1 MKRSMEFELA
11 WQGMKLGEHNFEFQ
25 LGKDFFTGEHSSL
38 EDIVDI
44 EAKVELK
51 FVKHETF
58 FELHFDIGGYIIT
71 PCDRCGDEFRM
82 ELWDE
87 FDLIVK
93 LDDSE
98 RDEMMEED
106 ADVVFIPRSETVLDI
121 SKWLYEFVV
130 LSIPL
135 QRIHPDDAEGKSTC
149 NQEALRLLGKLAEQP
164 EAPKNDL
171 WEGLKSIKIK
181 KSK

>member
-1 MKRSMEFELA
+1 MEFELA
-11 WQGMKLGEHNFEFQ
+11 WQGMKLGEHHFEY
-25 LGKDFFTGEHSSL
+25 LLNDDFFANHEGSL
-38 EDIVDI
+38 EDIVEI
-44 EAKVELK
+44 EAKVALR
-51 FVKHETF
+51 FVRHESF
-58 FELHFDIGGYIIT
+58 FEMHFDIGGYIVT

-98 RDEMMEED
+98 REEEIEED

-121 SKWLYEFVV
+121 SRWLYEFVV

-135 QRIHPDDAEGKSTC
+135 QRIHPVDADGNATC
-149 NQEALRLLGKLAEQP
+149 NEEALRLLGKLAEQP
-164 EAPKNDL
+164 DEPKNDI
-171 WEGLKSIKIK
+171 WKGLKSINIK
-181 KSK
+181 KNK